1 MLDDNTLLPL
11 YILHVLILI
20 HCYKYV
26 AEKKIENSAGAKKL
40 LMTIR
45 CRKHRALQPVVV
57 LPSSSYPTGYST
69 SIVRSFFSIKN
80 PNSIQQA
87 AVQVLSFFHHVP
99 FWSIWHF
106 CTKCYFYT
114 GCLFT
119 PFSIVPGTTRALWV
133 YFAVNFPLKP
143 LWQWVAC
150 KRTVDCVEMSICQE
164 VPIFVYGYFDGV
176 HQSKV
181 LWELERSGVSC
192 ERLSCKGWQ
201 KSHKI
206 TQSRLGG
213 SHSLV
218 NAAIIIIF
226 KTIISPLSSS

>member
-1 MLDDNTLLPL
+1 MDLMLDDDTLLQF

-26 AEKKIENSAGAKKL
+26 TEKKIDNSAGAKKL

-99 FWSIWHF
+99 F
-106 CTKCYFYT
+106 
-114 GCLFT
+114 
-119 PFSIVPGTTRALWV
+119 
-133 YFAVNFPLKP
+133 
-143 LWQWVAC
+143 
-150 KRTVDCVEMSICQE
+150 
-164 VPIFVYGYFDGV
+164 
-176 HQSKV
+176 
-181 LWELERSGVSC
+181 
-192 ERLSCKGWQ
+192 
-201 KSHKI
+201 
-206 TQSRLGG
+206 
-213 SHSLV
+213 
-218 NAAIIIIF
+218 
-226 KTIISPLSSS
+226 